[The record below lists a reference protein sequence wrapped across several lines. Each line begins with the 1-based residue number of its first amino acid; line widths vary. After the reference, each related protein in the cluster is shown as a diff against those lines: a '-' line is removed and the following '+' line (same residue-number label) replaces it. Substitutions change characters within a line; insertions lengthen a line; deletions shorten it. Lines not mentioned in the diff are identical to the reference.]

1 MYFQDFTVI
10 SGNVL
15 GVKQGGRVI
24 AFVTLKN
31 RIRGEGCCG
40 SGPWKCGVGKTLA
53 PFTLLIPCQACYQW
67 VKAAG

>member
-1 MYFQDFTVI
+1 MCSQDFTVM

-31 RIRGEGCCG
+31 RMRQEGYCG
-40 SGPWKCGVGKTLA
+40 SGPRKRGVEETLA
-53 PFTLLIPCQACYQW
+53 PSTHLIPCQAC
-67 VKAAG
+67 